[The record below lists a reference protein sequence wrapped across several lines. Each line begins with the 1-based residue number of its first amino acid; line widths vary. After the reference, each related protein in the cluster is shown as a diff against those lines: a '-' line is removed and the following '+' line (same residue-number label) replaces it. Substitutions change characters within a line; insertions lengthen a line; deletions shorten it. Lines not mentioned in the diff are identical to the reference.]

1 MTRILEG
8 RRNWADIGWLAAA
21 AAMFSVFIGM
31 MFMLFFG
38 QTVAAWAD
46 DAGATVGI
54 DKFLFGPTALTVKPG
69 TTVTFENRDS
79 TIHSVVGVGG
89 IFRSR
94 ALDTNDKF
102 SFTFDKPGEYAY
114 FCGLHPFMKGKVV
127 VAP

>member
-1 MTRILEG
+1 MLMLSAGLIL
-8 RRNWADIGWLAAA
+8 
-21 AAMFSVFIGM
+21 
-31 MFMLFFG
+31 MLFFG
-38 QTVAAWAD
+38 QTFAAWAG

-54 DKFLFGPTALTVKPG
+54 DKFLFGPMALTVKPG

-89 IFRSR
+89 IFRSK
-94 ALDTNDKF
+94 ALDTDDKF

>member
-8 RRNWADIGWLAAA
+8 RRNWADIGWLTAA

-38 QTVAAWAD
+38 QTIAAWAD

-102 SFTFDKPGEYAY
+102 SFTFDKLGEYAY